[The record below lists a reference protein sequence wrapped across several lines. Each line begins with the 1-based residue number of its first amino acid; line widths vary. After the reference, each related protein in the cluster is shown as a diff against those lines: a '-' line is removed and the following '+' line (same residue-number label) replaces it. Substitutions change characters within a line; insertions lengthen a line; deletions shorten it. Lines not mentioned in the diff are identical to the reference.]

1 MQGSSTWQCPSA
13 PPFVAEWPS
22 PEQVA
27 ECVRPSVCGHGLFH
41 FGCCES
47 CRCGHVQGLWALL
60 LALGRR
66 RGRGVSRAQGG
77 PCSRGRAVRATVGP
91 KDLVSPHHPRPTQR
105 GVTGL
110 VGVMPGHKV
119 TKCKPSEEVSRQ
131 HWGTAWRTRGSA
143 PGEVWGPGSPGTVGA
158 AGHLSC
164 PEIQAQQWGHPPPG
178 PSGGIL
184 GTLEPGPRVPS
195 ATQNP
200 PLVPHSQPCPWAGP
214 HQPQPPWPSLNSP
227 GPSLAPYSAWH
238 MCVRGGYMPPAK
250 PPPSRWHQALSG
262 SAKPTAPCPRH
273 L

>member
-158 AGHLSC
+158 AGHLSPAQKSKLSSGVTPHLALQEESWAPSRLAPGFLQPPRTLLSC
-164 PEIQAQQWGHPPPG
+164 PTANPAPG
-178 PSGGIL
+178 PAPTS
-184 GTLEPGPRVPS
+184 PSPHGPLSIPQV
-195 ATQNP
+195 P
-200 PLVPHSQPCPWAGP
+200 PLPLPR
-214 HQPQPPWPSLNSP
+214 P
-227 GPSLAPYSAWH
+227 GI
-238 MCVRGGYMPPAK
+238 CV
-250 PPPSRWHQALSG
+250 
-262 SAKPTAPCPRH
+262 
-273 L
+273 